1 MEPTKYRN
9 LWKTNG
15 LFQYIYAEDNFK
27 IEARD
32 WNDLKFK
39 LAIKGIKLQEKTE
52 DEKNKI
58 SVKKIHKENKTIK
71 KQIKQ
76 VTSKSNQPEPE
87 YKKEPLKKNKD
98 YIESKE
104 DLGFGKIHYT
114 FPDAPT
120 FSTWG
125 PDNSKR
131 ARKLREELIR

>member
-39 LAIKGIKLQEKTE
+39 LAIQGIKLQEKTE

-58 SVKKIHKENKTIK
+58 TVKKNHKENKTDK
-71 KQIKQ
+71 KQIKK
-76 VTSKSNQPEPE
+76 VT
-87 YKKEPLKKNKD
+87 
-98 YIESKE
+98 
-104 DLGFGKIHYT
+104 
-114 FPDAPT
+114 
-120 FSTWG
+120 
-125 PDNSKR
+125 
-131 ARKLREELIR
+131 